1 MYKRVQNE
9 ASSPA
14 RRNKAERQAKKPDP
28 VMERIESGLTV
39 DIARDL
45 YDTTGKPPPN
55 VVYRA
60 SVGASPKGKAA
71 RYAEGIRNSQASSPQ
86 RRTAKSAMKHTAS
99 YKRQPVENMCLTD
112 QFGISLGQKMFKNE
126 AFESRIRDVQA
137 QIEEM
142 KRERGD
148 DGGQAH
154 SPLQY
159 SPKKTGF
166 VVDDENVDQFYK
178 EM

>member
-1 MYKRVQNE
+1 
-9 ASSPA
+9 
-14 RRNKAERQAKKPDP
+14 
-28 VMERIESGLTV
+28 MERIESGLTV

-71 RYAEGIRNSQASSPQ
+71 RQAEGIRNSQTSPQ
-86 RRTAKSAMKHTAS
+86 RRTAKSAMKQSAS
-99 YKRQPVENMCLTD
+99 YKKKPIENMCLTD

-126 AFESRIRDVQA
+126 AFESRLRDVQA

-142 KRERGD
+142 KRERET
-148 DGGQAH
+148 GGGEAH
-154 SPLQY
+154 SPL
-159 SPKKTGF
+159 
-166 VVDDENVDQFYK
+166 
-178 EM
+178 